1 MPEPIVSNEQKLAK
15 LVVQKVLAKL
25 GEGIEK
31 TQVNL
36 VLEQIPEPNVMV
48 CVLDLGKKSQDEV
61 IEFRSKLWEGLEL
74 ITGSKIDNITMET
87 PDKHFM
93 TKPAHWTI
101 KIRVDELIKH
111 YPDLFNSLLSN
122 VFSYDEQTTLEP
134 RFKVNGMEMGDF
146 EIVTRLM
153 EQADAEQLARQLRSK
168 LPNNDIYTSVSR
180 SAQDRYRVII
190 PHGVQLIEKAMDAR
204 QNSVEK
210 SPRFFQPDS
219 APVSHSGEVPA
230 PDSFVKK

>member
-1 MPEPIVSNEQKLAK
+1 MPEPIISNEQKLAK
-15 LVVQKVLAKL
+15 LVVLKVLDKL

-31 TQVNL
+31 TDVNL

-48 CVLDLGKKSQDEV
+48 CALDLGQKSQDEV
-61 IEFRSKLWEGLEL
+61 IAIRSKLWKALES

-111 YPDLFNSLLSN
+111 YPSLFNSLLSN
-122 VFSYDEQTTLEP
+122 AFSYDEQQTLEP

-146 EIVTRLM
+146 EIVTKLM
-153 EQADAEQLARQLRSK
+153 GQDEAEQLASQLRSE
-168 LPNNDIYTSVSR
+168 LPNHDIYASVSR
-180 SAQDRYRVII
+180 NVQDRYRVII

-204 QNSVEK
+204 QNSAEK
-210 SPRFFQPDS
+210 SLRFFQTDS
-219 APVSHSGEVPA
+219 ASVSHSGEVPA
-230 PDSFVKK
+230 PDSFTKK